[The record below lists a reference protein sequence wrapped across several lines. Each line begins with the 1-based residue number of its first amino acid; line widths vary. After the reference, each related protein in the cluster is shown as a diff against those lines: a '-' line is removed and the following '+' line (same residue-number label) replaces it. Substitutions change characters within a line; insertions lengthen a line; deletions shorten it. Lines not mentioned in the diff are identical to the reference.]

1 VVTLLLLSGG
11 HHRGHQSQLVP
22 GGILYLLNNAS
33 ISFLQLQ
40 RPYYKYASITNVNYI
55 AYGKLPL
62 ILLSRSDSKQIEWV
76 PLAPLLYK
84 KRQVRAQVFG
94 FPVTHDDLRVWA
106 EKHPLVIRGSR
117 R

>member
-22 GGILYLLNNAS
+22 GGILYLLLNNAS

-62 ILLSRSDSKQIEWV
+62 ILLSRSDSKQIE
-76 PLAPLLYK
+76 LYK